1 MTSVGS
7 SLKVTVMFA
16 VVLNVTKS
24 SATETKAV
32 HVATCM
38 TLKCFLNL
46 SNFSGD

>member
-16 VVLNVTKS
+16 VVLNVTKL
-24 SATETKAV
+24 SATETNAV
-32 HVATCM
+32 HVATWM

-46 SNFSGD
+46 SIFSGD